1 LPRTANITPERGV
14 TLRAQSEISEIA
26 RSLLANSTL
35 NLDLE
40 TAIAK
45 ATDVVFE
52 GAVEAFEGRESE
64 IRQGAQIALVG
75 YGALDGL
82 IEDPLVEEIW
92 INSPDQVF
100 ISKDSRTSLVSLDID
115 TLGVRQAVE
124 KMLRDSGRRLDRSQ
138 PFVDATLKNG
148 SRLHVVIPDVTREHW
163 AVNIRKFPS
172 KVLNLSDLVQIGALS
187 GQLAEFI
194 RSEYRSGSNILVSG
208 ATQAGKTTLLCA
220 LLEETAPSE
229 RVISVEET
237 FEVRTN
243 HIDWVAMQARQPNL
257 EGVGEISL
265 RRLVREALR
274 MRPTRIVI
282 GEVRQAEALDLL
294 IALNSGIAGLC
305 TIHANSAYDALE
317 KLQLLPLLAG
327 ENIPSAFVTK
337 SVLSTIDLVVHAR
350 MDELGRRYVAQV
362 IKAARSDQEVKWQE
376 VRL

>member
-1 LPRTANITPERGV
+1 MPRTANIAPERGV
-14 TLRAQSEISEIA
+14 GLRLQSEITEIA
-26 RSLLANSTL
+26 RSLLADPTSD
-35 NLDLE
+35 LDLD
-40 TAIAK
+40 TAVTM

-52 GAVEAFEGRESE
+52 AATEAFNGHETELRKK
-64 IRQGAQIALVG
+64 AHLALVG
-75 YGALDGL
+75 YGALDSL
-82 IEDPLVEEIW
+82 LADPLVEEIW

-100 ISKDSRTSLVSLDID
+100 ISKESRTTLVSLDID
-115 TLGVRQAVE
+115 ALGVRQAIE

-138 PFVDATLKNG
+138 PFVDATIRNG

-163 AVNIRKFPS
+163 AVNIRKFPT
-172 KVLNLSDLVQIGALS
+172 KVLTLSNLVQRGALS
-187 GQLAEFI
+187 NKLAEFL
-194 RSEYRSGSNILVSG
+194 RREYRSGSNVLVSG

-220 LLEETAPSE
+220 LLEETLPSE

-237 FEVRTN
+237 FEVRTS
-243 HIDWVAMQARQPNL
+243 HVDWVAMQARQPNL

-265 RRLVREALR
+265 RRLVKEALR
-274 MRPTRIVI
+274 MRPTRIVV

-327 ENIPSAFVTK
+327 ENIPSTFVTK

-350 MDELGRRYVAQV
+350 MDDSGHRYVAQV
-362 IKAARSDQEVKWQE
+362 LKAERTQQGVNWQE
-376 VRL
+376 VWL

>member
-1 LPRTANITPERGV
+1 LS
-14 TLRAQSEISEIA
+14 AQSEITEIA
-26 RSLLANSTL
+26 RALLADATS
-35 NLDLE
+35 NLDLDA
-40 TAIAK
+40 AIAR
-45 ATDVVFE
+45 ATDMVFE
-52 GAVEAFEGRESE
+52 ADTETFDGKETEL
-64 IRQGAQIALVG
+64 RQSAQLALVG
-75 YGALDGL
+75 YGALDRL

-92 INSPDQVF
+92 INSPEQVF
-100 ISKDSRTSLVSLDID
+100 ISKESRTSLVSVDID
-115 TLGVRQAVE
+115 ALGVRQAVE

-163 AVNIRKFPS
+163 AVNIRKFPTT
-172 KVLNLSDLVQIGALS
+172 VLTLLDLVQVGALS
-187 GQLAEFI
+187 SELAQFL

-220 LLEETAPSE
+220 LLEETLPSE
-229 RVISVEET
+229 RLISIEET

-243 HIDWVAMQARQPNL
+243 HSDWVAMQARQPNL

-305 TIHANSAYDALE
+305 TIHANSAHDALE

-327 ENIPSAFVTK
+327 ENIPSTFVTK
-337 SVLSTIDLVVHAR
+337 SVLSTIDLVVHAQ
-350 MDELGRRYVAQV
+350 MDDLGHRYIAQV
-362 IKAARSDQEVKWQE
+362 IKAERTEQGVNWQE
-376 VRL
+376 VSL